1 MKSNLNSENSGPHE
15 RALWGD
21 LSSIAFVF
29 PVAITLGFFSGKWIG
44 GWFGRPVLGQWIGLG
59 WGIASAFW
67 ELFKTSQRL
76 NSKSSSSKEK

>member
-1 MKSNLNSENSGPHE
+1 MKVDPKPKNSGPHE
-15 RALWGD
+15 RALWSD

-29 PVAITLGFFSGKWIG
+29 PIAITLGFFLGKWIG

-67 ELFKTSQRL
+67 ELFKTSKRL
-76 NSKSSSSKEK
+76 NAKSSFPQNK